1 MIKHPVTPCG
11 PCPMTILFVVLWAV
25 AASTTSFAAPQDGK
39 STGDMVLNDNV
50 VTAPDVLDFGD
61 VNRDSE
67 GRTQV
72 LVFTNCRNISVNFNA
87 QPLTGPDAKLFRV
100 LRNRFVVQR
109 EDRVAINILFRPP
122 PPQEMEP
129 NGIKT
134 AFATFVSRTD
144 TIRVELRANMIQ
156 DRTPID
162 SVYIPALSGAVGD
175 TINVPVILERFDS
188 RPYALTRVNFARVTF
203 TINAT
208 VLAPANISDRSPIV
222 HGIQAVQK
230 SLQVTRDSRIDV
242 GDTLFNIPMVVML
255 GDLQQ
260 SEIQII
266 EFTWNVPLPLEAR
279 DTLLSPVAV
288 GHGSFAIEDVYYENG
303 IPRLLNV
310 NQADLELD
318 VSPNPAS
325 ASAMIR
331 ATSVPQDDDSN
342 RLNDVLLVLYNSRGE
357 VLRNLTDLLPREDAV
372 VEFELNNLGQL
383 ASGLYYLRLSINA
396 NSITRLLII
405 E

>member
-1 MIKHPVTPCG
+1 MIF
-11 PCPMTILFVVLWAV
+11 LLVVLCAA
-25 AASTTSFAAPQDGK
+25 AASGTSYAAPQEGK
-39 STGDMVLNDNV
+39 SGSDRVLNENE
-50 VTAPDVLDFGD
+50 VTAPGLLDFGD

-67 GRTQV
+67 GRTIS
-72 LVFTNCRNISVNFNA
+72 LTFTNCRQNAVNFNA

-100 LRNRFVVQR
+100 LRNRFAVPGD
-109 EDRVAINILFRPP
+109 ERVAINILFRPP

-134 AFATFVSRTD
+134 AFATFISRSD

-156 DRTPID
+156 DRVPID
-162 SVYIPALSGAVGD
+162 SVYIPALSGRVGD

-188 RPYALTRVNFARVTF
+188 RPYALIRANFARVTY
-203 TINAT
+203 TINAS
-208 VLAPANISDRSPIV
+208 VLSPANISDRSPIV
-222 HGIQAVQK
+222 HGVQAVQQ
-230 SLQVTRDSRIDV
+230 SLPIMRNSGLNA
-242 GDTLFNIPMVVML
+242 GDTLFNLPMVVML

-260 SEIQII
+260 SAIQIV
-266 EFTWNVPLPLEAR
+266 EFTWNVPLPLEPL
-279 DTLLSPVAV
+279 DTLLSPVAL

-310 NQADLELD
+310 NQADLELE

-325 ASAMIR
+325 SSAMVR

-342 RLNDVLLVLYNSRGE
+342 RLNDILLILYNSRGE
-357 VLRNLTDLLPREDAV
+357 ALRNLTELLPREDAV
-372 VEFELNNLGQL
+372 VEFQLQNLAQL
-383 ASGLYYLRLSINA
+383 PAGMYYLRLSINA
-396 NSITRLLII
+396 NSITRLLIV